1 MIRNAKI
8 IFIDVISLKVPSSW
22 ETKQLILQ
30 SFGCNSLIFLDHWE
44 EIEYLFLIYLIFK
57 VNISQRYKSDSE

>member
-8 IFIDVISLKVPSSW
+8 IFIDVISLKFPSSW
-22 ETKQLILQ
+22 KTKQLILQ
-30 SFGCNSLIFLDHWE
+30 SFGSNSLNFLDHWE